1 MDSILRAAGDLL
13 DTELSD
19 PIELGGSRRSTVVRC
34 RTASGG
40 SVIVKAFSGEPEGL
54 RSFASEAAGLS
65 LRLAGPE
72 LIAVD
77 AAVPLLVLEDLGDA
91 PTLADLLLGDDP
103 KAAATGLLAWARGL
117 GRLAAGSVPK
127 RADLARLRARYDK
140 GVPSWEDEPWIER
153 NFADLLALLDQT
165 SVAVPKG
172 LAGELAEIGAV
183 GAEYLAF
190 TPGDTCPDNNLLTQD
205 GLRLIDFEAAC
216 FQSVFLT
223 AAYCRM
229 PFSTCWCVFRLP
241 TGLAEGIERA
251 FRAEVVNAYPE
262 LAGDAVWQAG
272 VRRAIVVWTVD
283 ATVALLP
290 RTLEDGPLH
299 PTRRPVPTRRQL
311 LEHRWGMA
319 STLEE
324 FPALAATMRT
334 LLRDVARGWETPPL
348 QGYPAF
354 SELGSDD
361 LVQELCPSEPSP
373 ERTV

>member
-19 PIELGGSRRSTVVRC
+19 PVDLGGSRRSTVVRC
-34 RTASGG
+34 RTATGG
-40 SVIVKAFSGEPEGL
+40 SVIVKAFAGEPEGL

-72 LIAVD
+72 LLAVD
-77 AAVPLLVLEDLGDA
+77 AEVPLLVMEDLGDA

-103 KAAATGLLAWARGL
+103 KAAAAGLLAWACGL
-117 GRLAAGSVPK
+117 GRLAAGSVQRK
-127 RADLARLRARYDK
+127 ADLARLWARYDK
-140 GVPSWEDEPWIER
+140 GVPSWEDEPWIEQ
-153 NFADLLALLDQT
+153 NSADLLALLDRT
-165 SVAVPKG
+165 LITVPRG

-183 GAEYLAF
+183 RAEYPAF
-190 TPGDTCPDNNLLTQD
+190 TPGDTCPDNNLMTSD
-205 GLRLIDFEAAC
+205 GLRLIDFEFAC

-241 TGLAEGIERA
+241 TGWAEEIEHA
-251 FRAEVVNAYPE
+251 FRAEVVDAYPE
-262 LAGDAVWQAG
+262 LADDAVWRAG
-272 VRRAIVVWTVD
+272 MRWAIAVWTVD

-311 LEHRWGMA
+311 LEHRWEMA

-334 LLRDVARGWETPPL
+334 LLGEVAGGWGMPPL
-348 QGYPAF
+348 QGYPVF
-354 SELGSDD
+354 REPGSDD
-361 LVQELCPSEPSP
+361 LARELRSN
-373 ERTV
+373 RQHLWIK

>member
-1 MDSILRAAGDLL
+1 MDSILRAAADLL
-13 DTELSD
+13 GTELSD
-19 PIELGGSRRSTVVRC
+19 PIDLGGSRRSTVVRC
-34 RTASGG
+34 HTASRG

-65 LRLAGPE
+65 LRMAGPE
-72 LIAVD
+72 LFAVD
-77 AAVPLLVLEDLGDA
+77 TAVPLLVMEDLGDA

-103 KAAATGLLAWARGL
+103 EAAAAGLLAWARGL

-140 GVPSWEDEPWIER
+140 GVPSWEDEPWIEQ
-153 NFADLLALLDQT
+153 NSAGLLDLLGQT
-165 SVAVPKG
+165 LITVPEG
-172 LAGELAEIGAV
+172 LAGELAEIGTV
-183 GAEYLAF
+183 GAECPAF
-190 TPGDTCPDNNLLTQD
+190 TPGDTCPDNNLLTPD
-205 GLRLIDFEAAC
+205 GLRLIDFEFAC

-229 PFSTCWCVFRLP
+229 PFSTCWCVYRLP
-241 TGLAEGIERA
+241 TGLAEEIEHA

-262 LAGDAVWQAG
+262 LADDAVWQAG
-272 VRRAIVVWTVD
+272 VRRAVAVWTVD

-311 LEHRWGMA
+311 LEHRWAMA

-334 LLRDVARGWETPPL
+334 LLGEIAGGWGTPPL
-348 QGYPAF
+348 QGYPSF
-354 SELGSDD
+354 GGLGSDD
-361 LVQELCPSEPSP
+361 LVRKLRSDRQDLRS
-373 ERTV
+373 T